1 MRELGFIDE
10 MKNEIWKMKLYW
22 SMILFSP
29 GKLLASTMRSLKNQY
44 DGSFTPALS
53 QGQANVPFAKR
64 TMVLKNV
71 QLFWLKLWKT
81 EARYWIKGSYV
92 MQVCQRSQKNNAKS
106 CSKKNEL
113 QGLKWY
119 VHLCASICFVLV
131 QIRQE
136 IWQDASNLCTSR
148 QL

>member
-64 TMVLKNV
+64 TMVLKNATFLA
-71 QLFWLKLWKT
+71 QTMEDRGKILDKRKLCYASLSEISKKQCQELF
-81 EARYWIKGSYV
+81 
-92 MQVCQRSQKNNAKS
+92 
-106 CSKKNEL
+106 KKNEL